1 MNYSYDLQ
9 YIKENLTLDQIEEVL
24 IEFGGEPTRK
34 GEILI
39 SRTICHNHPGEGTHK
54 LYYYQNSNLF
64 HCFTDCGESFDIF
77 ELTRKYMSREHPKA
91 RDDGNWN
98 LPEAIEYIATKF
110 GYSPNAIE
118 EENELSIKQDL
129 TILNSY
135 DRIKEI
141 NINTQKIELKEYDGS
156 FLKNLPKPIIT
167 PWIEEGITKP
177 VMDTA
182 EICYDPFNQAIVIP
196 HRDINN
202 RLIGIRERT
211 LIEEQAE
218 RYGKYM
224 PAKIGGIMY
233 NHPLSYNLYNLN
245 HSKDNIS
252 RMKKAIVFES
262 EKSCLKYR
270 SYFGEEN
277 DLSVATCGSSFLNYH
292 CWLLTQLGVDEIII
306 GFDHDFTD
314 VASEE
319 AKRIIKNLKNIHKK
333 YGAYVR
339 ISFLWDSKNL
349 LGYKDSPIDKDKET
363 FIYLFN
369 NRINIY

>member
-9 YIKENLTLDQIEEVL
+9 YIKENLTIEQIEEVL

-34 GEILI
+34 GDVLI
-39 SRTICHNHPGEGTHK
+39 SRTICHNHSGEGTFK
-54 LYYYQNSNLF
+54 LYYYDNSHLF
-64 HCFTDCGESFDIF
+64 HCFTDCGESFDVF
-77 ELTRKYMSREHPKA
+77 ELIRKFMSREHPKT
-91 RDDGNWN
+91 REDGNWN
-98 LPEAIEYIATKF
+98 LPEAVDYIARKF
-110 GYSPNAIE
+110 GYSPNVIE
-118 EENELSIKQDL
+118 EENELTIQRDL
-129 TILNSY
+129 TILQNY

-141 NINTQKIELKEYDGS
+141 DINTQKITLKEYDGY
-156 FLKNLPKPIIT
+156 FLKNLPSVCIE
-167 PWIEEGITKP
+167 PWLKEGITKE
-177 VMDTA
+177 VMNHA
-182 EICYDPFNQAIVIP
+182 EIKFDPLNQGIVIP

-202 RLIGIRERT
+202 RLIGISERT
-211 LIEEQAE
+211 LIQEQAE
-218 RYGKYM
+218 MYGKYM
-224 PAKIGGIMY
+224 PARISGKMY
-233 NHPLSYNLYNLN
+233 THPLSYNLYNLN

-292 CWLLTQLGVDEIII
+292 CWLLMQLGVDEIII

-314 VASEE
+314 VASDE

-333 YGAYVR
+333 YGAYVK
-339 ISFLWDSKNL
+339 ISFLWDSNNL

>member
-9 YIKENLTLDQIEEVL
+9 YIKENLSIEDIEEVL
-24 IEFGGEPTRK
+24 IEFGGEPIRK
-34 GEILI
+34 GDILI
-39 SRTICHNHPGEGTHK
+39 SRTICHNHPGEGTFK
-54 LYYYQNSNLF
+54 LYFYSNSNLF
-64 HCFTDCGESFDIF
+64 HCFTDCGESFDVF
-77 ELTRKYMSREHPKA
+77 ELTRKFMSREHPKA
-91 RDDGNWN
+91 REDGTWN
-98 LPEAIEYIATKF
+98 LPEAVEYIARKF
-110 GYSPNAIE
+110 GYAPNVE
-118 EENELSIKQDL
+118 EDENDISIRQDL
-129 TILNSY
+129 TILQNY

-141 NINTQKIELKEYDGS
+141 NVNTQQIELKEYDGS
-156 FLKNLPKPIIT
+156 FLNNLPNVAIL
-167 PWIEEGITKP
+167 PWIREGITRE
-177 VMDTA
+177 VMNNA
-182 EICYDPFNQAIVIP
+182 GIRFDPLNQGIVIP

-277 DLSVATCGSSFLNYH
+277 DLSCATCGSSFLNYH

-314 VASEE
+314 VASDE
-319 AKRIIKNLKNIHKK
+319 AKRIIRNLKNIHKR
-333 YGAYVR
+333 YGAYVK
-339 ISFLWDSKNL
+339 ISFLWDKENL

-363 FIYLFN
+363 FLMLFK
-369 NRINIY
+369 RRVSI